1 MNKFKYLQ
9 LVGTLTILIPIAV
22 IAGMGVVYS
31 LPKAPQAIDT
41 TTVPE
46 VLQLPKTDTV
56 VIVREVQK
64 VALPPA
70 IVQKPLPA
78 TIPVSI
84 KDTAEKIAVKLDTAQ

>member
-9 LVGTLTILIPIAV
+9 LVGTLTTLIPVAV
-22 IAGMGVVYS
+22 IAGMGIVYS

-41 TTVPE
+41 TAVPE

-56 VIVREVQK
+56 VIVKEIQK

-70 IVQKPLPA
+70 IVQKPLP
-78 TIPVSI
+78 TPIPVAI
-84 KDTAEKIAVKLDTAQ
+84 KDTAEKIALKLDTAK